1 LPLLEKS
8 WDEGCSQVQ
17 HPLLS
22 AKHRKARLDFAYA
35 HRDWTLEDWKLVVW
49 SDETQ
54 NPIAYGQMV
63 ANGLG
68 KSQERG
74 LVTDWWQG
82 TVKFGGG
89 SVMVWACMT
98 WEGVGMLLR
107 LMVGWMGTFTF
118 QIFEE

>member
-8 WDEGCSQVQ
+8 WMKAVVKSK

-35 HRDWTLEDWKLVVW
+35 HRDWTLEIGNWWYGLMRPK
-49 SDETQ
+49 S
-54 NPIAYGQMV
+54 IAYGQMV

-74 LVTDWWQG
+74 LVTDWCKELSSL
-82 TVKFGGG
+82 VE
-89 SVMVWACMT
+89 V
-98 WEGVGMLLR
+98 L
-107 LMVGWMGTFTF
+107 
-118 QIFEE
+118 